1 MAAKRGAASAAAS
14 APQTKAATRGEATK
28 EELQERMDEARESIA
43 ETVTEIKDTVV
54 EQYES
59 VKESV
64 ANTLD
69 WREQFRSHPVAWSV
83 GALSVGYVIGNS
95 IAAAWKGDKHDDQLL
110 SHLAALGER
119 FSDELSKHG
128 MNILMPALTGTVLVP
143 MLPTKLNE
151 MFGID
156 LSDLPQQVL
165 AQESPKSK
173 AKAKGKKKKKSD
185 GAKKNGKKKKSRAE

>member
-1 MAAKRGAASAAAS
+1 MAAKRGAGAAS
-14 APQTKAATRGEATK
+14 APQTKALSGAGTK
-28 EELQERMDEARESIA
+28 EELQERMDEARESIS
-43 ETVTEIKDTVV
+43 ETVTDIKDAVV

-69 WREQFRSHPVAWSV
+69 WREQFRSHPVAWSI
-83 GALSVGYVIGNS
+83 GALSVGYVVGNS

-110 SHLAALGER
+110 SHLAAIGER

-143 MLPTKLNE
+143 MLTSKLNE

-165 AQESPKSK
+165 AQPSGK
-173 AKAKGKKKKKSD
+173 ATAKGKKKMKSD
-185 GAKKNGKKKKSRAE
+185 GAKKNGKKKKSRVE

>member
-1 MAAKRGAASAAAS
+1 MAVKKGVVAAAAAS
-14 APQTKAATRGEATK
+14 APQARAKSDEVTK
-28 EELQERMDEARESIA
+28 EALQQRMDLARESIS

-69 WREQFRSHPVAWSV
+69 WREQFRSHPLAWSL
-83 GALSVGYVIGNS
+83 GALSVGYVLGNS
-95 IAAAWKGDKHDDQLL
+95 IAAAWKGDDHDDQLL
-110 SHLAALGER
+110 SHLAALGDR

-128 MNILMPALTGTVLVP
+128 MNILMPALTGTILVP
-143 MLPTKLNE
+143 MLTGKLNE

-156 LSDLPQQVL
+156 LSDLPNQVL
-165 AQESPKSK
+165 AQEAPKSK
-173 AKAKGKKKKKSD
+173 ASAKGKKKKKSNT
-185 GAKKNGKKKKSRAE
+185 KKNGKKKSREV

>member
-1 MAAKRGAASAAAS
+1 MTAKRGAAAGAAS
-14 APQTKAATRGEATK
+14 AQQTKALTGEATK
-28 EELQERMDEARESIA
+28 EELQERMDETRESIT
-43 ETVTEIKDTVV
+43 ETVTEIKDAVV

-59 VKESV
+59 VRESV

-69 WREQFRSHPVAWSV
+69 WREQFRTHPVAWSI
-83 GALSVGYVIGNS
+83 GAMSVGYVVGNS

-143 MLPTKLNE
+143 MLTSKLNE

-156 LSDLPQQVL
+156 LADLQQQVF
-165 AQESPKSK
+165 AHESPKGK
-173 AKAKGKKKKKSD
+173 ATAKGKKKKKSD
-185 GAKKNGKKKKSRAE
+185 GTKKNGKKKKSRAE